1 MKEVVLLYE
10 GFVRGHDIPLPVP
23 PPYREYI
30 AWWQRQDFAEA
41 EDYWR
46 KRLRGFTMPTP
57 LPFERGSNQEVDE
70 KTRAGERRLHLS
82 RSTTLAL
89 ERLSRREQL
98 TLNTILQ
105 GAWALLLSRY
115 CGERDVVYG
124 TVVSGRSASIANI
137 ESMVGLF
144 INTLPVR
151 VRVEGES
158 DLLSWLAELNQ
169 QLVQLQQYEHTP
181 LARVVQ
187 ASDVP
192 RGVALFESLFVFENY
207 PVDSALRRPQGALRV
222 SDPQLSERGN
232 HQLGVLAGPGEELEV
247 RICFDRTRFADEAMT
262 RVANHLKTLLEG
274 IAADPRRRLSQLPML
289 SEAERGQVA
298 PTAESIEEVIL

>member
-1 MKEVVLLYE
+1 M
-10 GFVRGHDIPLPVP
+10 
-23 PPYREYI
+23 
-30 AWWQRQDFAEA
+30 RQDFAEA

-46 KRLRGFTMPTP
+46 KRLSGFTMPTP
-57 LPFERGSNQEVDE
+57 LPFERDSSQLVDE
-70 KTRAGERRLHLS
+70 KTRAGERKLQLS
-82 RSTTLAL
+82 RSTTTAL
-89 ERLSRREQL
+89 ERLARREQL

-115 CGERDVVYG
+115 SGEKDIVYG
-124 TVVSGRSASIANI
+124 TVSSGRSASIANI

-151 VRVEGES
+151 VRIDGES
-158 DLLSWLAELNQ
+158 QLLPWLAELNQ
-169 QLVQLQQYEHTP
+169 QLVQLQHYEHTP

-187 ASDVP
+187 SSEMP

-207 PVDSALRRPQGALRV
+207 PVDSALRRPQGTLRV

-247 RICFDRTRFADEAMT
+247 RICYDRIRFADSVMT
-262 RVANHLKTLLEG
+262 RVAEHLKTLLEG
-274 IAADPRRRLSQLPML
+274 IADDPRRRLSELPML
-289 SEAERGQVA
+289 SEAERGRLA
-298 PTAESIEEVIL
+298 PTEGSIEEVIL

>member
-1 MKEVVLLYE
+1 
-10 GFVRGHDIPLPVP
+10 
-23 PPYREYI
+23 
-30 AWWQRQDFAEA
+30 
-41 EDYWR
+41 
-46 KRLRGFTMPTP
+46 MPTP

-274 IAADPRRRLSQLPML
+274 IAADPRRRLSELPML